1 MVNILKELKVGS
13 TCEHPRPETYNEI
26 YQIGE
31 EITNRWIRLMQI
43 EKYYFWDTPVHQA
56 AALKN
61 QDQFEKEARMAIF
74 GEE

>member
-1 MVNILKELKVGS
+1 
-13 TCEHPRPETYNEI
+13 
-26 YQIGE
+26 
-31 EITNRWIRLMQI
+31 MQI